1 MGMAKYFCVTID
13 SPAISDL
20 NPMQQAVLDSL
31 GKSADWQPLPTAV
44 IENIRTELHDEL
56 KDIAEKITPEN
67 ALWVTKHKLTTVH
80 GCEANHMAGLNSFE
94 WTIANVKGTVLHKAV
109 ELGRNWRGEVI
120 PSVVV
125 DEALAQLAD
134 DERGSAGPF
143 IEQLTQAERAQLRSS
158 SVDLFTKFDECFPP
172 LKPAWRPVLESS
184 ARYEMFDRRINLS
197 TRADLTLGLPGAKV
211 IIDLKSGRFVPSH
224 REELRF
230 YALVEAM
237 RSGQAP
243 RRLATYSLVT
253 ARADVEEVTE
263 GVLQAALRKTTDGI
277 RLIVELERDG
287 RKPRV
292 RPGSPCYWC
301 PLIGDCVEGIAYK
314 NRRQDPDADDE

>member
-1 MGMAKYFCVTID
+1 MTTE
-13 SPAISDL
+13 SPALSGL

-31 GKSADWQPLPTAV
+31 GKSADWQPLPVAV
-44 IENIRTELHDEL
+44 I
-56 KDIAEKITPEN
+56 KDIRAQLHIELQNVADKLTPES
-67 ALWVTKHKLTTVH
+67 AIWVTKHKLTTVH
-80 GCEANHMAGLNSFE
+80 GCEAHHMAALTAFE
-94 WTIANVKGTVLHKAV
+94 WTVANVKGTVLHKAV
-109 ELGRNWRGEVI
+109 ELSLNWRGEII
-120 PSVVV
+120 PGEVV

-143 IEQLTQAERAQLRSS
+143 IEQLTPAERAQLRSS

-197 TRADLTLGLPGAKV
+197 TRADLTLGSPGAKV

-230 YALVEAM
+230 YALVEAL

-263 GVLQAALRKTTDGI
+263 GVLQAAARKTIDGI
-277 RLIVELERDG
+277 RLIIELEREG
-287 RKPRV
+287 RQPRL

-301 PLIGDCVEGIAYK
+301 PLMSDCAEGIAYK
-314 NRRQDPDADDE
+314 TRRDDPDAADE

>member
-1 MGMAKYFCVTID
+1 MAKYICVTSNTPID
-13 SPAISDL
+13 SVL

-31 GKSADWQPLPTAV
+31 GKSADWRPLPTEV
-44 IENIRTELHDEL
+44 IENIRAKLHGELQA
-56 KDIAEKITPEN
+56 IADNLSPEN

-80 GCEANHMAGLNSFE
+80 GCEANHLASLNTFE

-109 ELGRNWRGEVI
+109 ELGRNWSGEII
-120 PSVVV
+120 PSQIV
-125 DEALAQLAD
+125 DEALVQLAD

-143 IEQLTQAERAQLRSS
+143 IEQLTPAERAQLRSS

-197 TRADLTLGLPGAKV
+197 TRADLTLGPAGAKV

-230 YALVEAM
+230 YALVEAL

-243 RRLATYSLVT
+243 RLLATYSLVT

-263 GVLQAALRKTTDGI
+263 GVLQSATRKTVDGI

-287 RKPRV
+287 RKPAV
-292 RPGSPCYWC
+292 RPGSTCYWC
-301 PLIGDCVEGIAYK
+301 PLIENCAEGIAYM

>member
-1 MGMAKYFCVTID
+1 MAKYFYMTTE
-13 SPAISDL
+13 SQTLSGL

-31 GKSADWQPLPTAV
+31 GKSPDWQPLPTAV
-44 IENIRTELHDEL
+44 IEDIRNQLHNELLGVAD
-56 KDIAEKITPEN
+56 KITPETPI
-67 ALWVTKHKLTTVH
+67 WVTKHKLTTVH
-80 GCEANHMAGLNSFE
+80 GCEAHHVASLTSFE
-94 WTIANVKGTVLHKAV
+94 WTIANVKGTVLHKSV
-109 ELGRNWRGEVI
+109 ELGLNWRGEII
-120 PSVVV
+120 PGDVV

-143 IEQLTQAERAQLRSS
+143 IEQLSPAERAQLRSS

-197 TRADLTLGLPGAKV
+197 TRADLTLGVAGAKV

-237 RSGQAP
+237 RTGQAP

-263 GVLQAALRKTTDGI
+263 GVLQAAARKTIDGI
-277 RLIVELERDG
+277 RLIIEIERDG
-287 RKPRV
+287 RRPRV

-301 PLIGDCVEGIAYK
+301 PLIGQCAEGIAYK
-314 NRRQDPDADDE
+314 ARREDPDADNE

>member
-1 MGMAKYFCVTID
+1 MAKYSYVTTETPIL
-13 SPAISDL
+13 SSL

-31 GKSADWQPLPTAV
+31 SKSPDWQPLPLVV
-44 IENIRTELHDEL
+44 IENIRTQLHNELQDVA
-56 KDIAEKITPEN
+56 DKITPEH
-67 ALWVTKHKLTTVH
+67 AIWVTKHKLTTVH
-80 GCEANHMAGLNSFE
+80 GCEANHIAALTAFE

-109 ELGRNWRGEVI
+109 ELGLNWQGEII
-120 PSVVV
+120 PSDVV
-125 DEALAQLAD
+125 DEALARLAD
-134 DERGSAGPF
+134 DERGSAGLF
-143 IEQLTQAERAQLRSS
+143 IEQLSPAERAQLRSS

-172 LKPAWRPVLESS
+172 LKPAWRPMLESS

-197 TRADLTLGLPGAKV
+197 TRADLTLGSPGAKV

-263 GVLQAALRKTTDGI
+263 GVLQAAARKTIDGI
-277 RLIVELERDG
+277 RLIVELEREG
-287 RKPRV
+287 RPPRV

-301 PLIGDCVEGIAYK
+301 PLIGECAEGIAFK
-314 NRRQDPDADDE
+314 TRREDPDADDE